1 MPLQEIAAHAA
12 NQRDH
17 EKAIRL
23 YTESLSY
30 DETDEEA
37 TLELAN
43 LYLTT
48 NDYDSCEKLCRQLMV
63 ADGKAAHDAAFT
75 MMATIMFRK
84 KVSAYLDMEYTPKM
98 AQSFQILFPV

>member
-1 MPLQEIAAHAA
+1 MY
-12 NQRDH
+12 N
-17 EKAIRL
+17 
-23 YTESLSY
+23 ESLGY

-48 NDYDSCEKLCRQLMV
+48 NDYDSCQKLCRQLMMTE
-63 ADGKAAHDAAFT
+63 GKAANDAAFT

-84 KVSAYLDMEYTPKM
+84 KVKGL
-98 AQSFQILFPV
+98 LFVKWGAGAAGVRGEVHLFLKDIS